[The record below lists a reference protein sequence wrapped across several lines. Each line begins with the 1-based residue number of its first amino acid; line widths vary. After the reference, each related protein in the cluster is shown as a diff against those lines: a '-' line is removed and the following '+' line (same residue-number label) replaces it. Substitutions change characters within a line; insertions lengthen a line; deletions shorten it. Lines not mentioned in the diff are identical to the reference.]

1 MAKASNGAGSIFP
14 VKNRDGKVTGYR
26 VEMSL
31 GFKPNGKR
39 ARTRRVVKTLR
50 EARDLRT
57 RLASD
62 LLDGRLSTVQADTV
76 ASYGLRWVR
85 EVKALQVRP
94 TTAADYEDRLR
105 RWILPSLGHIRL
117 IDLRPQQIEAW
128 MAELRQRGLSAAT
141 VNGSRQILNAL
152 CKHAA
157 RTGVLSSNPV
167 LATDPVKRQST
178 DPTQVRQHWGLD
190 EMWKV
195 LEAARNDELDTFLHL
210 LIHTGMRP
218 GEALGLRWQDIDLDG
233 RLVHISG
240 TLKESRTL
248 NSDGSGVVRL
258 LRNSTKTEAS
268 HRTLAISEA
277 LAESLIRQQMRQSI
291 QQAASVERWTNS
303 GFVVTTV
310 VGTPCSLS
318 NVRKMFRKFVAE
330 IDVRYIR
337 LHDIRHSVATASL
350 NEGRMPIEQTS
361 QALGHSRIDTTKRI
375 YAKNVPRYNLEF
387 IEGMSRILPP
397 SPNRDAGQPS
407 RDWASTAV
415 KSEPALKQPESFPST
430 DIHTTKR

>member
-1 MAKASNGAGSIFP
+1 MRG
-14 VKNRDGKVTGYR
+14 
-26 VEMSL
+26 
-31 GFKPNGKR
+31 
-39 ARTRRVVKTLR
+39 
-50 EARDLRT
+50 
-57 RLASD
+57 
-62 LLDGRLSTVQADTV
+62 
-76 ASYGLRWVR
+76 
-85 EVKALQVRP
+85 
-94 TTAADYEDRLR
+94 
-105 RWILPSLGHIRL
+105 
-117 IDLRPQQIEAW
+117 
-128 MAELRQRGLSAAT
+128 RGLSAAT
-141 VNGSRQILNAL
+141 VNGARQILNAL

-157 RTGVLSSNPV
+157 RTGVIPSNPV

-178 DPTQVRQHWGLD
+178 DRTQVRQHWALD

-195 LEAARNDELDTFLHL
+195 LEAARADELDSFLHL

-218 GEALGLRWQDIDLDG
+218 GEALGLRWQDVDLDG

-258 LRNSTKTEAS
+258 LRNTPKTEAS

-277 LAESLIRQQMRQSI
+277 LVDSLIRQRTRQAD
-291 QQAASVERWTNS
+291 QQEASGHRWTDS
-303 GFVVTTV
+303 GFVITTS

-318 NVRKMFRKFVAE
+318 NIRKQFRAFLE
-330 IDVRYIR
+330 SIGVRYIR

-375 YAKNVPRYNLEF
+375 YARNVPRYNHEF

-397 SPNRDAGQPS
+397 SPNGESDR
-407 RDWASTAV
+407 V
-415 KSEPALKQPESFPST
+415 LEPAERLFG
-430 DIHTTKR
+430 